1 MILINYKLTRIT
13 GQMNTNLLLLSALL
27 LVIGQSLYD
36 DNSPVLK
43 LTEKNFKESVLM
55 SDEFWLVE
63 FYGIYPY
70 I

>member
-1 MILINYKLTRIT
+1 
-13 GQMNTNLLLLSALL
+13 MNTNLLLLSALL